1 MAVVRIS
8 NLDGQFTVDK
18 ELLGKQDPY
27 VIFELGESKV
37 TTKALKSAGKEAHW
51 TEQYTLE
58 NVNETHVRQPL
69 HVAVYNHNTLRPDGL
84 IGQGTLRD
92 IMSQEGHT
100 AKVSL
105 TDKKEKYVGDLTF
118 RLTTS
123 GLKGAGA
130 TGATGARTA
139 GAAGLG
145 AGATGAT
152 GVAGT
157 RNTNDSSYNQSN
169 TQTHTSHT
177 GAGTGAAL
185 GAGAA
190 AGAAAGHHGDHRVS
204 GITGNEFGT
213 GAGTHTGTR
222 GTGMES
228 DREAARERLDNM
240 RLNEGTSTRTTGTHT
255 GTGAGVGGVMG
266 QHNAQHRE
274 GIAEE
279 GLTNPRDTKTYR
291 EGDNIVTKTTG
302 ERNTGVDTR
311 GEACATKY
319 YTVIEDRPVMKE
331 HVTVY
336 KEHHPVEKEF
346 VVETRNTGR
355 EREAGPHREEVVD
368 QREKIVDAAR
378 PSPCEGAPRI

>member
-37 TTKALKSAGKEAHW
+37 TTKALKNAGKEAHW

-58 NVNETHVRQPL
+58 NVTETFVRQPL

-92 IMSQEGHT
+92 VMSQEGST

-123 GLKGAGA
+123 GLKG
-130 TGATGARTA
+130 TGATGAAGTRTA

-145 AGATGAT
+145 AGATGAS
-152 GVAGT
+152 GVAGSRGT
-157 RNTNDSSYNQSN
+157 NT
-169 TQTHTSHT
+169 T
-177 GAGTGAAL
+177 GAGTGAAAV

-190 AGAAAGHHGDHRVS
+190 AGTGAGLAAGHHHGEHRVS
-204 GITGNEFGT
+204 GITGNEMDRG
-213 GAGTHTGTR
+213 TGTR
-222 GTGMES
+222 GTGTGMES

-240 RLNEGTSTRTTGTHT
+240 RLNEGTGTRSTGT
-255 GTGAGVGGVMG
+255 TGAGAGGVMG

-279 GLTNPRDTKTYR
+279 GLTKPRDTRTYR

-302 ERNTGVDTR
+302 ERETGAADTR
-311 GEACATKY
+311 GPACATKY
-319 YTVIEDRPVMKE
+319 YTVIEDRPIVKE
-331 HVTVY
+331 HVTLY

-355 EREAGPHREEVVD
+355 EREAGPRREEVVD
-368 QREKIVDAAR
+368 QREKVVDAAR
-378 PSPCEGAPRI
+378 PSPCEGAPQI